1 MHNSSLSY
9 LIFLFSKTSCER
21 NHSCHVNN
29 LPTKV
34 FNEWWYVNCF
44 FCLCVLRMTWK
55 VITEINFLYKPKC
68 TFFSISFS
76 FQIHSS
82 LTLFST
88 TNFIFLIILL
98 FYKQNLTIGTKQK
111 NSGLIHY
118 FWLNACNIYLL
129 LFFFLLAWHREVFMP
144 MKIFSVRWNFWHG
157 RQRPIKVKWSH
168 AGLNRG
174 PYGY

>member
-1 MHNSSLSY
+1 MKYQIREICWEIQKSSLSY
-9 LIFLFSKTSCER
+9 FIFLFSKTSCER

-44 FCLCVLRMTWK
+44 FCLCVSRMTWK

-76 FQIHSS
+76 FHIHSS

-98 FYKQNLTIGTKQK
+98 FYKQNLTIVTKTK
-111 NSGLIHY
+111 ELWVDSLFLIE
-118 FWLNACNIYLL
+118 C
-129 LFFFLLAWHREVFMP
+129 M
-144 MKIFSVRWNFWHG
+144 
-157 RQRPIKVKWSH
+157 
-168 AGLNRG
+168 
-174 PYGY
+174 